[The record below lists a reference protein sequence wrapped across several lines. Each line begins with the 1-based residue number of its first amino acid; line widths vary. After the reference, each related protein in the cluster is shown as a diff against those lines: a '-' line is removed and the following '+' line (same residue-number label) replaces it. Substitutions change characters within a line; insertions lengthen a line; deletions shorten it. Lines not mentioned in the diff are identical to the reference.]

1 MRKSILIIFW
11 LALLVAPVSVLAFE
25 ARNAQS
31 VIIGKDEVIDGNL
44 FAAGS
49 SIQIDGTVRGDV
61 FCAGQTINIT
71 GTIEGNIYCAGQ
83 SLFVSSQVDGDLI
96 GAGQSLNFKGDVARN
111 LIFAGQNITTD
122 TDSAIGWQA
131 ILAGA
136 NIDLSGPIEQDLLA
150 AGANFR
156 LSGDIGRNAE
166 LWLDRN
172 ARNSLTIAPSGLIS
186 GNLTYHALNE
196 AIVEPGSQILGKT
209 DFKKL
214 APLADRR
221 PQGDWAGKWLFG
233 SLSSFLIGLIFI
245 LVWPKK
251 IQELVSLLRDGTNA
265 NFGWGLALTV
275 LTPLAALILMF
286 TLIGLP
292 LAFLVLIL
300 WLVLMWLGKILASLY
315 IGGLV
320 TEKWLPSKKKS
331 LYWQLGTG
339 LIVSYFFFSLPF
351 IGGLASFVAVIY
363 GLGTLYLF
371 SKES

>member
-1 MRKSILIIFW
+1 MRKSILIILG
-11 LALLVAPVSVLAFE
+11 LALLVAPISALAFE

-31 VIIGKDEVIDGNL
+31 VVVGKDEVVDGNL

-49 SIQIDGTVRGDV
+49 SIQIDGTVKGDV
-61 FCAGQTINIT
+61 FCAGQTVSIT
-71 GTIEGNIYCAGQ
+71 GMVEGNVFCAGQ
-83 SLFVSSQVDGDLI
+83 SLSISSQIDGDLI
-96 GAGQSLNFKGDVARN
+96 GAGQNLNFKGDVARN

-122 TDSAIGWQA
+122 SDSAIGWQA

-136 NIDLSGPIEQDLLA
+136 SVDLSGPIEQDLLA

-156 LSGDIGRNAE
+156 LAGAIGRNAD
-166 LWLDRN
+166 LWLDRT
-172 ARNSLTIAPSGLIS
+172 AGNSLTIAPTGLIS
-186 GNLTYHALNE
+186 GDLTYHALSE
-196 AIVEPGSQILGKT
+196 ANIEPGSQILGKT

-214 APLADRR
+214 APLADRH
-221 PQGDWAGKWLFG
+221 PQGAWAGKWLFG
-233 SLSSFLIGLIFI
+233 TLASFLIGLLFI
-245 LVWPKK
+245 LVWPRK
-251 IQELVSLLRDGTNA
+251 IRELSVLLRDGTNA

-351 IGGLASFVAVIY
+351 IGGLASFIAIIY